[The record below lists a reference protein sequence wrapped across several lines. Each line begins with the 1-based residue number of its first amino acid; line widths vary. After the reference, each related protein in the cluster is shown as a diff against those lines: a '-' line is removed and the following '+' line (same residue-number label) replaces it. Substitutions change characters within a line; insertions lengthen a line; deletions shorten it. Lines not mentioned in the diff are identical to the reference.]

1 MIHAEVLLSRGPHEL
16 LRNFLPCL
24 AVSLWHCKLS
34 RCEARMN
41 LKLPL
46 ALAALF
52 FYCAALCAPRATAAA
67 GGKITWKQDQT
78 AQLNIEGHVP
88 ITWNVYTNDKR
99 KTQVII
105 LLGHRYLALDLKTE
119 AVYELDL
126 KDITKSK
133 DKDQRDQIETD
144 EPATIGKPVPS
155 SDWSQ
160 RDVGPA
166 EHIVLTL
173 DDYSR
178 KIDLE
183 LPHPLNI
190 RLGIY

>member
-1 MIHAEVLLSRGPHEL
+1 
-16 LRNFLPCL
+16 
-24 AVSLWHCKLS
+24 
-34 RCEARMN
+34 MN
-41 LKLPL
+41 PKLPL
-46 ALAALF
+46 AIAALILT
-52 FYCAALCAPRATAAA
+52 CATTTLCAPPATAAP
-67 GGKITWKQDQT
+67 GTKITWKQNET

-119 AVYELDL
+119 SVYQLEL
-126 KDITKSK
+126 KDVAKSK
-133 DKDQRDQIETD
+133 DKDQHEQIETD
-144 EPATIGKPVPS
+144 DPATIGHLVPS